1 MEYIKLCDS
10 SDEELHQITYLD
22 ITKIFQEGKIAED
35 RDELSFALLNLYSR
49 SGKKNKQGG
58 QNLQLAYQHMIQI
71 ITMHHHSLTVI

>member
-49 SGKKNKQGG
+49 SGKKK
-58 QNLQLAYQHMIQI
+58 
-71 ITMHHHSLTVI
+71 